1 MQRGHI
7 TAPEPEATEPAGGA
21 MNTGGNCGKG
31 PWMEAPIAWRVHWMA
46 VPERSIEKRYRPAPQ
61 HQDFATKAE
70 AEAERL
76 RLHAWFGGKAVVHV
90 QPCYLST
97 SRRERK
103 LNAAQDSLAI
113 AGWPIQIRPP
123 HPGMPNGRRRK

>member
-46 VPERSIEKRYRPAPQ
+46 VPDRSIEDRPAPQ

-70 AEAERL
+70 AEAEKL
-76 RLHAWFGGKAVVHV
+76 RLCARFDLRHV
-90 QPCYLST
+90 
-97 SRRERK
+97 
-103 LNAAQDSLAI
+103 
-113 AGWPIQIRPP
+113 
-123 HPGMPNGRRRK
+123 

>member
-1 MQRGHI
+1 MDDVTRWI
-7 TAPEPEATEPAGGA
+7 EE
-21 MNTGGNCGKG
+21 
-31 PWMEAPIAWRVHWMA
+31 PIAWRVHWMA
-46 VPERSIEKRYRPAPQ
+46 VPDRSIEKRYRPAPQ

-70 AEAERL
+70 AEAEKL
-76 RLHAWFGGKAVVHV
+76 RLCARFGDKAVVHV

-97 SRRERK
+97 SKREHK

-123 HPGMPNGRRRK
+123 HPGMPNKGRRLK